1 MRRTSLLL
9 ASLLTMAP
17 PALVGQGTPE
27 AAAEAFGTA
36 VIASDWPRAARFMH
50 PEALRVL
57 RGFLEPLVTSTEGAQ
72 LGTQLFGVKSAAELA
87 ATPDTVLFAR
97 FLANTMKEAAGAE
110 VLSTA
115 KIQALGHIE
124 QPGDTVLVVSR
135 LTLPLTPTAAI
146 TSYEL
151 VPMLLYQGQYRG
163 LLKADMTNLLTMIQ
177 ARFKRNS

>member
-17 PALVGQGTPE
+17 SALAGQGTPE
-27 AAAEAFGTA
+27 AAAEAFGAA

-110 VLSTA
+110 
-115 KIQALGHIE
+115 
-124 QPGDTVLVVSR
+124 
-135 LTLPLTPTAAI
+135 
-146 TSYEL
+146 
-151 VPMLLYQGQYRG
+151 

-177 ARFKRNS
+177 ARFKRSS